1 MEKVINEILKDRPY
15 VAALAIVAILA
26 VADFFAD
33 LTGALALTCVILLSA
48 IIRIAVLKIKLN
60 DVETSFQRLKTQLNT
75 TEDEPQ

>member
-1 MEKVINEILKDRPY
+1 MKKVINEILKDRPY

-33 LTGALALTCVILLSA
+33 LTGALALTCVVLLSA
-48 IIRIAVLKIKLN
+48 IIRIAVLKLQLN
-60 DVETSFQRLKTQLNT
+60 NVETKFQRLKTQLNT